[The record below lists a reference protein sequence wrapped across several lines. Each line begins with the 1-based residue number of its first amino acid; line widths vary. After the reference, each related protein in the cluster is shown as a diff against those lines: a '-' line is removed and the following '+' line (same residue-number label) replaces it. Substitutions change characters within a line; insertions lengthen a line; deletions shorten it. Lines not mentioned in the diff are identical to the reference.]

1 MLEPIRAGRSEGAD
15 VVGLARLQIGV
26 HGLRSECRLVCLQ
39 PGCFADKCRTHLTAP
54 ILGDGTSN
62 LVNQSAA
69 GASGIQTFHT
79 QDNSFADQL
88 FSAFLR
94 QVGEDLVPQVLA
106 RRTDAC
112 QALQPFAAQFLQRFR
127 GVDAADQWSFGSLGY
142 DDKMVLLL
150 LQPDTDSAVGC
161 AEEAMTDPL
170 QRAPVEEGGAA
181 AGANDD
187 LCALAPRDLPSN
199 DTGFLGRILA
209 PGSECDVPPRVFHM
223 IACNL
228 EVLWKANI
236 QRPGDQRFLVAL
248 ICGDTDLLR
257 GQRHCHHCVR
267 RIASDLLDP
276 LGQVLVGRGRGA
288 RGKNSACDQ

>member
-94 QVGEDLVPQVLA
+94 QVGENIVP
-106 RRTDAC
+106 
-112 QALQPFAAQFLQRFR
+112 
-127 GVDAADQWSFGSLGY
+127 
-142 DDKMVLLL
+142 
-150 LQPDTDSAVGC
+150 
-161 AEEAMTDPL
+161 
-170 QRAPVEEGGAA
+170 
-181 AGANDD
+181 
-187 LCALAPRDLPSN
+187 
-199 DTGFLGRILA
+199 
-209 PGSECDVPPRVFHM
+209 
-223 IACNL
+223 
-228 EVLWKANI
+228 
-236 QRPGDQRFLVAL
+236 
-248 ICGDTDLLR
+248 
-257 GQRHCHHCVR
+257 
-267 RIASDLLDP
+267 
-276 LGQVLVGRGRGA
+276 
-288 RGKNSACDQ
+288 